1 MTTNWHPDSD
11 ATPTPGEVQM
21 MAATLEGRHGAHAE
35 GVAQFFIDCHAND
48 GDASR
53 SWAWAA
59 VAECVRQ
66 RLSDRISGRPEPRR
80 QDNTSAR
87 RMG

>member
-1 MTTNWHPDSD
+1 MTTHWHPDSD
-11 ATPTPGEVQM
+11 ATPSPGEVQM
-21 MAATLEGRHGAHAE
+21 MAAALEGRHGSHAE
-35 GVAQFFIDCHAND
+35 DVAQFFIDWNASH

-66 RLSDRISGRPEPRR
+66 RTTRRLSGAPAHRR

-87 RMG
+87 RHG

>member
-1 MTTNWHPDSD
+1 MTSQWHPDCD
-11 ATPTPGEVQM
+11 ATPSPGEVHM
-21 MAATLEGRHGAHAE
+21 MAATLEGRHGSHAE
-35 GVAQFFIDCHAND
+35 DVAKFFTDWNANQ

-66 RLSDRISGRPEPRR
+66 RLSERMAGKPETRRP
-80 QDNTSAR
+80 DNTSAR